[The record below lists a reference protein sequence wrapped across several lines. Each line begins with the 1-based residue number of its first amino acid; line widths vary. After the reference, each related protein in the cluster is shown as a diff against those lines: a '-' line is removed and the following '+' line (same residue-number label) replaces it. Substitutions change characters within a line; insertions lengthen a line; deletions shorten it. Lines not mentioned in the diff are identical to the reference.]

1 MITDKDIVKLKQVF
15 ATKDDLKAM
24 EQRQD
29 AKYATK
35 DDLSNEFV
43 TIKKDLKQ
51 VKKDVRYIKKTAEL
65 TLRYIDE
72 ENKTTRKR
80 LDKVELHLGLS
91 APLA

>member
-15 ATKDDLKAM
+15 ATKDDLVQQLAP
-24 EQRQD
+24 
-29 AKYATK
+29 
-35 DDLSNEFV
+35 
-43 TIKKDLKQ
+43 IKKDIKQ
-51 VKKDVRYIKKTAEL
+51 VKKDVRYVKKTAEL